1 MRHLL
6 VDADTILYRVGF
18 SGPPSPYSACS
29 QLATYIENI
38 SVRALNRFGITVAE
52 TAGCTITYFLTVS
65 DGVRYRD
72 KFSKAVKYKEH
83 RASAPSPLYMRE
95 MQDFVVRNLNTHVS
109 FSSEREADDAVSILA
124 RMYFNRTGTTD
135 NYIIA
140 GVDKDLLQIPGDHY
154 NYVKDTTHYQSFHEA
169 DRWFFHQLLMGD
181 VADNIPGIKGVGPKK
196 AEKILSKG
204 STVDQ
209 WWDLTVEEYTKAYPK
224 HSENELCDMLYERGN
239 MLWIQRSEGQEWYPP
254 IPD

>member
-18 SGPPSPYSACS
+18 SGPPSPAAACA
-29 QLATYIENI
+29 QLGTYIDTIAIRAYRKYGI
-38 SVRALNRFGITVAE
+38 SVTDTSICF
-52 TAGCTITYFLTVS
+52 ITYFLTIS

-72 KFSKAVKYKEH
+72 KFSKTVKYKEH
-83 RASAPSPLYMRE
+83 RSSAPTPLYMKE
-95 MQDFVVRNLNTHVS
+95 MQDFVIRNLNTNVS
-109 FSSEREADDAVSILA
+109 YSSQREADDAVSIVA
-124 RMYFNRTGTTD
+124 RNYYGSSGNSD
-135 NYIIA
+135 KYIIA
-140 GVDKDLLQIPGDHY
+140 GVDKDLLQIPGGHY
-154 NYVKDTTHYQSFHEA
+154 NYVKDTAYSQSASQA
-169 DRWFFHQLLMGD
+169 DRWFFYQLLMGD

-204 STVDQ
+204 STTEQ
-209 WWDLTVEEYTKAYPK
+209 WWDLTVEEYAKAYPK

-239 MLWIQRSEGQEWYPP
+239 MLWIQRRDEQEWYPP